1 MDEYDG
7 FDKRVCKQSVYV
19 IYVMY
24 HFEGISSVSLLG
36 AIEDKI
42 SSVSLLGAIE
52 DKAVAREVADRCETI
67 LGVPVYIR
75 GPVVEPI
82 SDDIERLACP
92 LPGGIGWEMRYPII
106 SEVLKDLITGRPQA
120 VSPDEKEGAETIRKI
135 CQRPTTEVVGFRY
148 PCAPR
153 SFMRTHIGIIRRFR
167 RT

>member
-24 HFEGISSVSLLG
+24 HYEGV
-36 AIEDKI
+36 

-82 SDDIERLACP
+82 SDDIERLACT

-106 SEVLKDLITGRPQA
+106 SEVLKDLITGRPQ
-120 VSPDEKEGAETIRKI
+120 
-135 CQRPTTEVVGFRY
+135 VVHGQ
-148 PCAPR
+148 
-153 SFMRTHIGIIRRFR
+153 
-167 RT
+167 